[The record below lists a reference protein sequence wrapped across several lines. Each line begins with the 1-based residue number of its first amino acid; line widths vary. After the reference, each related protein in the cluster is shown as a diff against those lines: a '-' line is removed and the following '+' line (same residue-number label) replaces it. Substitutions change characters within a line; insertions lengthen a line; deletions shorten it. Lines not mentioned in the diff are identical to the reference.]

1 MRVTP
6 DAVIIREG
14 EGFAEVGRFSGCKM
28 AGEQQGFLVFP
39 RGALGL
45 RCGSGG
51 LRRHSCPSLEIDCR
65 GGELECGGVTAQ
77 ASISGARKTVDPLE
91 QGKEWLH
98 RSATMPENRIS
109 AYSPCS
115 QTMPAA
121 VPAHDA
127 ITDTHRLQSRSANL
141 AIVSLVGI
149 NRGLISADQGIGYHS
164 VVDVGGR
171 EVEATNNAAVLVH
184 PHMHLVAEE
193 VLVLLPRP
201 GGVRVVR
208 AFTNL
213 LAGRPSGSGDNAP
226 SGGSGGFTA
235 ERTSEASISV
245 PRFKTKP
252 DFSICAVIRLKAR
265 SARPLLANCSRK
277 RQRVE

>member
-1 MRVTP
+1 
-6 DAVIIREG
+6 
-14 EGFAEVGRFSGCKM
+14 M
-28 AGEQQGFLVFP
+28 AGEQQGFWVFP

-51 LRRHSCPSLEIDCR
+51 LRRLSCPSLEIDCR

-184 PHMHLVAEE
+184 PHMHLV
-193 VLVLLPRP
+193 
-201 GGVRVVR
+201 
-208 AFTNL
+208 
-213 LAGRPSGSGDNAP
+213 
-226 SGGSGGFTA
+226 
-235 ERTSEASISV
+235 
-245 PRFKTKP
+245 
-252 DFSICAVIRLKAR
+252 
-265 SARPLLANCSRK
+265 
-277 RQRVE
+277 